1 MNAIQLAKVFGAEV
15 YATSRQ
21 EEKNRI
27 SLEMG
32 ADGAINTREK
42 NLQEEIVRLTGGG
55 LCDVV
60 IDNIGIRGSIREALK
75 VTCPGGKV
83 IVTGYNDPYFE
94 ADYQDVMKYEKEI
107 IGMRGMTR
115 QDLAEVIRLVEQK
128 RVVPYV
134 YKTIPFE
141 EINEGLQMLK
151 DGTAKG
157 RVVLRMEQ

>member
-1 MNAIQLAKVFGAEV
+1 M
-15 YATSRQ
+15 
-21 EEKNRI
+21 
-27 SLEMG
+27 
-32 ADGAINTREK
+32 
-42 NLQEEIVRLTGGG
+42 QEEIVRLTGDG